1 MVSILNRFDLLEDV
15 ESDDSSFLITAME
28 KKFAARKIIVPTA
41 MAPASNFG
49 TRRGIVAKVQQ
60 VLPEHMKQ
68 PVSKKAQ
75 IVFKNKARDAARV
88 QAHSIKVRPEMHVC
102 SMRVHPGA
110 SSGKQQSRVDNRVQ
124 ARPVQVHY
132 ANAGVT
138 YNAPH
143 GPDKKHESQVLI
155 PGLSD
160 VQMQQIMVVLANSNI
175 GASHNAGAS
184 LKWILDSGAS
194 HHMTGDYECLQG
206 VYDILPSSVGLPNG
220 TQTMAKHEG
229 QVVLQGKLTLRKVLY
244 VPTLNCNLISLS
256 KLISDN
262 DCFVIFTN
270 ELCVI
275 QDRNLRIPIGVG
287 ELRDGVYY
295 YHPLAPNQVFH
306 TRKETTYELWHQR
319 MGHPSS
325 KITCLFPSIEGDGD
339 VTNGVCDICMRSKQ
353 SRIPFPVSSNKS
365 NEPFELIHCD
375 IWGPYSVTSHCGAHY
390 FLTIVDD
397 FTRAVWVY
405 LIAEKSEVANSIQS
419 FCKMVRTQFCRTVK
433 CVRSDNG
440 AEFKSGL
447 MSKFYVENG
456 ILHQTSC
463 VRTPQQ
469 NGRVER
475 KHRHILNV
483 ARALRFQSN
492 LPLEF
497 WGECILT
504 AAFLI
509 NRTPTPL
516 LQNRTP
522 YEMLFG
528 KPPSYASIRT
538 FGCMCYT
545 HKSRISDKFDSRS
558 RRCVFVGY
566 PFGKKGWQV
575 YDLETKEFIVTRDVV
590 FCEDEFPFKQVRGS
604 APEHGSPA
612 LWNEHNYVDQN
623 AFASGESAPGHSAG
637 ASGESAPGHSAGASG
652 ESAPGH
658 SAGASG
664 ESAPGHD
671 AGASG
676 ESAPGH
682 AGASGLELS
691 AGGTRQDAPGQSAS
705 PSSDLNG
712 RVQRSRKPPSHLQ
725 DYICYTA
732 FCDPSKAHPTPVDS
746 SGSLYPITHYVNCNK
761 FSMAHRIF
769 LAAVTAGKE
778 PRHFGEAM
786 KDKHWRD
793 AMQTEIDALERNGT
807 WTIED
812 LPPTKTAIGCKWVY
826 RIKYHSDG
834 SIERYKARLVVL
846 GNRQVEGIDYTETF
860 APVAKMVSVR
870 TFLAVAIAKGWEL
883 HQMDVHNAF
892 LHGDLNEE
900 VYMRLP
906 PGFAC
911 SQPSKVCRLRK
922 SLYGLRQAPRM
933 WFSKLSA
940 ALESYGFVQS
950 KADYSLFSYTKGD
963 VFLAILVYVDDL
975 VIAGNNS
982 EAVKG
987 FKQYLSGTFHMKD
1000 LGALKYFLGIE
1011 IARGSGGLFLC
1022 QRKYTLDILAESG
1035 LLGAKPAAFP
1045 IEQNHQLLNATGLPL
1060 DDPEQ
1065 YRRIVGRLIYLTI
1078 TRPELCYSVH
1088 VLAQFMQSPLQA
1100 HYDAAIR
1107 VLRYLKG
1114 NPGQG
1119 VVLRAD
1125 SDLRLYAYCDSDWA
1139 SCPLTRRSL
1148 TWYFVMLGQSPISW
1162 KTKKQHNV
1170 SRSSAEAEYR
1180 SMATTAC
1187 EFTWLKSLLQFL
1199 GVSHTQPMKLF
1210 CDSQAAIHIASN
1222 PVFHERTK
1230 HIEVDC
1236 HYVRDM
1242 VRVGHIVTSHV
1253 RTTDQLADIFTKALG
1268 KRQFQYLLGKLGIHD
1283 PHAPT

>member
-1 MVSILNRFDLLEDV
+1 MVTTLNRFDLLEDV
-15 ESDDSSFLITAME
+15 ESDGSSFLITAVE
-28 KKFAARKIIVPTA
+28 KKFAVKKTIIPMA
-41 MAPASNFG
+41 MAPALKFG
-49 TRRGIVAKVQQ
+49 TRCDIAAKAQHVLTEHLKRSVNKKVQ
-60 VLPEHMKQ
+60 L
-68 PVSKKAQ
+68 VSKDEE
-75 IVFKNKARDAARV
+75 RGAARV
-88 QAHSIKVRPEMHVC
+88 QAC
-102 SMRVHPGA
+102 SMRVHSGA
-110 SSGKQQSRVDNRVQ
+110 SSGKKPSRVDNRVQ
-124 ARPVQVHY
+124 VHPVQVHC
-132 ANAGVT
+132 ANAGAP
-138 YNAPH
+138 YNAPD
-143 GPDKKHESQVLI
+143 GPDKKQESKVLI

-160 VQMQQIMVVLANSNI
+160 VQMQQIMAILANSNK
-175 GASHNAGAS
+175 GASHNAVAS

-206 VYDILPSSVGLPNG
+206 VYDIVPSSVGLPNG
-220 TQTMAKHEG
+220 TQTVAKHEG
-229 QVVLQGKLTLRKVLY
+229 QVVLQGKLTLNKVLY

-256 KLISDN
+256 KLVSDN
-262 DCFVIFTN
+262 DYFVIFTN

-275 QDRNLRIPIGVG
+275 QDRNLRMPIGVG

-295 YHPLAPNQVFH
+295 YRPLGPSQVFH
-306 TRKETTYELWHQR
+306 TRKETTYDLWHQR
-319 MGHPSS
+319 MGYPSN
-325 KITCLFPSIEGDGD
+325 KITCLFPGVEGGVDM
-339 VTNGVCDICMRSKQ
+339 TNGVCDICMRSKQ

-365 NEPFELIHCD
+365 DEPFEMIHCD

-405 LIAEKSEVANSIQS
+405 LIAEKSEVASLIQS
-419 FCKMVRTQFCRTVK
+419 FCKMVQTQFCRHVK

-447 MSKFYVENG
+447 VSKFYAENG

-516 LQNRTP
+516 LQNKTP

-528 KPPSYASIRT
+528 KPPSYAAVRT
-538 FGCMCYT
+538 FGCLCYT
-545 HKSRISDKFDSRS
+545 HKSGVSNKFDSRS

-566 PFGKKGWQV
+566 PFGKKGWHV
-575 YDLETKEFIVTRDVV
+575 YDLETKEFVVTRDVV
-590 FCEDEFPFKQVRGS
+590 FCENEFPFKQVRGS
-604 APEHGSPA
+604 KPRHGSPT
-612 LWNEHNYVDQN
+612 LISEHNYTDTTDQN
-623 AFASGESAPGHSAG
+623 AVTSGESAPGLSASASSESAPDYGAG
-637 ASGESAPGHSAGASG
+637 ASGDSAPSHDVGESGESAPGYSVGASGENAPESSAGASG
-652 ESAPGH
+652 QNVPEL

-664 ESAPGHD
+664 QDVPGHSAP
-671 AGASG
+671 A
-676 ESAPGH
+676 
-682 AGASGLELS
+682 
-691 AGGTRQDAPGQSAS
+691 
-705 PSSDLNG
+705 SDLIG
-712 RVQRSRKPPSHLQ
+712 RGQRSRKPPAHLQ

-732 FCDPSKAHPTPVDS
+732 FCDPSKAHPTTIDS
-746 SGSLYPITHYVNCNK
+746 SGSLYPIAQYLNYNK
-761 FSMAHRIF
+761 FSVAHRIF
-769 LAAVTAGKE
+769 LAAVTAGRE
-778 PRHFGEAM
+778 PHHFGEAI
-786 KDKHWRD
+786 KDANWRN
-793 AMQTEIDALERNGT
+793 AMQSEIDALERNET

-846 GNRQVEGIDYTETF
+846 GNRQVEGIDYTKTF

-906 PGFAC
+906 PGFNS
-911 SQPSKVCRLRK
+911 SQPGKVCRLRK

-940 ALESYGFVQS
+940 ALQSYGFVQS

-982 EAVKG
+982 EALKR
-987 FKQYLSGTFHMKD
+987 FKQYLSSTFHMKD

-1011 IARGSGGLFLC
+1011 ITRGSEGLFLC

-1045 IEQNHQLLNATGLPL
+1045 IEQNHQLLTATGPL
-1060 DDPEQ
+1060 LDEPER

-1088 VLAQFMQSPLQA
+1088 VLAQFMKAPLQA

-1148 TWYFVMLGQSPISW
+1148 TGYFVMLGRSPISW
-1162 KTKKQHNV
+1162 KTKKQHTV

-1187 EFTWLKSLLQFL
+1187 ELTWLKSLLQFL

-1236 HYVRDM
+1236 HYVRDII
-1242 VRVGHIVTSHV
+1242 RAGHIITSHV
-1253 RTTDQLADIFTKALG
+1253 RTTEQLADIFTKALG
-1268 KRQFQYLLGKLGIHD
+1268 KRQFHYLLSKLGIRD
-1283 PHAPT
+1283 LHAPT